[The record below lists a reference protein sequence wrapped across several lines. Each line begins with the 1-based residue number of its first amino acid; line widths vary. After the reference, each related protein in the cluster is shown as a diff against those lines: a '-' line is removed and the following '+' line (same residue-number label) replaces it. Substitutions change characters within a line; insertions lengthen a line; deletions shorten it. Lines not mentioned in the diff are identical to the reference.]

1 MENIW
6 IVAADSVR
14 ARLFRAEHI
23 TGPLQEVRDLV
34 NPESR
39 LQERELVTDDKGR
52 AFAERGGN
60 TVGEARRQKFEPPSE
75 KEHQSRMFARE
86 VVDEVERLRER
97 GELERL
103 HVVADPRFLG
113 RLRECYPAPLQR
125 CVSSETPRNV
135 TARRAEDIRNLLPYR
150 M

>member
-1 MENIW
+1 MEKIW
-6 IVAADSVR
+6 VVAADSVR

-23 TGPLQEVRDLV
+23 TGPLREVRDLV

-52 AFAERGGN
+52 TFAEGGGDA
-60 TVGEARRQKFEPPSE
+60 TGGERRQKFEPPSE
-75 KEHQSRMFARE
+75 KEHQTRMFARE
-86 VVDEVERLRER
+86 IMDEIDKLRAR

-103 HVVADPRFLG
+103 HVLAEPRFLG
-113 RLRECYPAPLQR
+113 ELREFYTAPLKKCVGEEVGKHVTQQR
-125 CVSSETPRNV
+125 PE
-135 TARRAEDIRNLLPYR
+135 EIRELLPYR